1 MATYKD
7 IAQLTGLSLATI
19 SKYFNGLPVRDRN
32 RAAIDAAV
40 AELGYRVNPAAR
52 SLRRGRSQ
60 SLGVVLP
67 ALDNA
72 FHMSVVA
79 ELERILRREGIGLLV
94 SASRPEEPGAAVEFL
109 RDKGVDAVI
118 AVPSAGEAEALS
130 ELAADGVVLVLLD
143 REQDG
148 VEAPVVELDNRA
160 AGRMAA
166 RLLLDHG
173 HRDVAVLGGPDDVS
187 SLRGRTAGF
196 VAECAG
202 TGAEVRVRHTPLTV
216 DDGAV
221 AATSLLFGATRPT
234 AIFAANYELTVGA
247 LRAVAEAGLAVPGDV
262 SLVGLDGGELAGLL
276 RPRLTTIVQP
286 ADELAASVAQQVMAR
301 LTDQAPPPVG
311 LAGPRLLAGG
321 TVGAPAG

>member
-79 ELERILRREGIGLLV
+79 ELERVLRREGIGLLV

-118 AVPSAGEAEALS
+118 AVPSDGEADALS
-130 ELAADGVVLVLLD
+130 RLAADGVVLVLLD

-173 HRDVAVLGGPDDVS
+173 HRDVAVLGGPGDVS
-187 SLRGRTAGF
+187 SLAERADGF
-196 VAECAG
+196 VAECEA
-202 TGAEVRVRHTPLTV
+202 TGVGARVRHSPLTV
-216 DDGAV
+216 DDGAL
-221 AATSLLFGATRPT
+221 AAMSLLFDTTRPT
-234 AIFAANYELTVGA
+234 GIFAGNYELTVGA
-247 LRAVAEAGLAVPGDV
+247 LRAVAEAGLAAPEDV
-262 SLVGLDGGELAGLL
+262 SLVGLDCGELAGVL

-286 ADELAASVAQQVMAR
+286 AEQLATAAAQQVLAR
-301 LTDQAPPPVG
+301 LAGQSPPPAVH
-311 LAGPRLLAGG
+311 AGPRLLAGG
-321 TVGAPAG
+321 TVATLAR